1 MKKDSIL
8 KATHQGEININGL
21 IISCAVLEDGT
32 RVVSER
38 SIADA
43 IGASGSGAYWKKR
56 RQGESVKPRYLYANF
71 LDKYISKE
79 LSLKLSESVKYKA
92 VNGSEA
98 IGLEAEILPEIC
110 DVWVKANQKGAIP
123 KSSINTAEK
132 AYILLK
138 GFATVGIIALID
150 EATGYQDIRVKN
162 ALQQILDKFV
172 LEEAKRY
179 EVTYPLE
186 LYKQWF
192 RLNNWEWKPEN
203 AQKRPGVI
211 GKWTNKY
218 IYDRMAPGLLKELER
233 KNPKNE
239 RGYREHKH
247 FSFLTDEIG
256 EPKLRE
262 FFGGLIA
269 LARASTSWNKYISL
283 VERAYPSNGDQ
294 LKLFLDNED

>member
-1 MKKDSIL
+1 MSELKIP

-43 IGASGSGAYWKKR
+43 IGATGSGAYWRKR
-56 RQGESVKPRYLYANF
+56 KEGGAIKPRYLYANF
-71 LDKYISKE
+71 LDNYISEE
-79 LSLKLSESVKYKA
+79 LSLSLSKSIRYVA

-98 IGLEAEILPEIC
+98 LGLKAEILPEIC
-110 DVWVKANQKGAIP
+110 DVWVKADQKGAVP
-123 KSSINTAEK
+123 KSSKNTSEK
-132 AYILLK
+132 AYVLLK

-150 EATGYQDIRVKN
+150 EATGYQDIRVKD
-162 ALQQILDKFV
+162 ALQEILNQYL
-172 LEEAKRY
+172 LEDAKKY
-179 EVTYPLE
+179 QVTFPLE

-192 RLNNWEWKPEN
+192 RLNNWEWKEQN

-211 GKWTNKY
+211 GTWTNKY
-218 IYDRMAPGLLKELER
+218 IYERIAPNILHELER
-233 KNPKNE
+233 KNPKNAK
-239 RGYREHKH
+239 GYREYKH
-247 FSFLTDEIG
+247 FQFLTDEVG

-269 LARASTSWNKYISL
+269 LARATTSWRKYTEL
-283 VERAYPSNGDQ
+283 VERAYPKIGDQ
-294 LKLFLDNED
+294 LDLFLEDE